1 MYSKKASNQ
10 KKRPQ
15 QRNERIR
22 GQNPNIPKEI
32 GIQKPSLKEP
42 HALHSPVVW
51 IRCQWGRRNPLGNE
65 TIFEYPN

>member
-1 MYSKKASNQ
+1 MYSKKASNL

-32 GIQKPSLKEP
+32 RIQKPSLKEP
-42 HALHSPVVW
+42 HALHSPVV
-51 IRCQWGRRNPLGNE
+51 
-65 TIFEYPN
+65 